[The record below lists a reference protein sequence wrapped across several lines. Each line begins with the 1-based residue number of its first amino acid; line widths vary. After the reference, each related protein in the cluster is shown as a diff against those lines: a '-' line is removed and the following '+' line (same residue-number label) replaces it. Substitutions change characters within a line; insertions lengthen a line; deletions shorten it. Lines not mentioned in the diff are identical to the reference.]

1 MKTTMQ
7 ETRKKRTYGSAGKK
21 LFIIL
26 FSLGLAYGAS
36 AQKGGHAFA
45 GGGFRGGFGGGYYG
59 RAYYAPAYVGV
70 GFGYGYGLGWG
81 LGWGYPGWYGPW
93 YGPYAAYPP
102 YYYGRGPMPSQL
114 NEQISGIKS
123 DYKQQIKDVKHDKS
137 LPKSEREQRVNQLEQ
152 QRDAA
157 ITQARHDYFYNS
169 MRNNNGQPQRYNGNG
184 QPQNNNQQPN
194 NQQPNTQQPNNQ
206 PNSNN
211 VQPGPTNGSSS
222 SDADHPEYSGKSVNG
237 NQ

>member
-7 ETRKKRTYGSAGKK
+7 ETRKKRTYGSVGKK

-26 FSLGLAYGAS
+26 FSLGLAAGAS

-45 GGGFRGGFGGGYYG
+45 GGGFHGGYYG
-59 RAYYAPAYVGV
+59 RAYYAPVYVGV
-70 GFGYGYGLGWG
+70 GYGYGLGWG

-93 YGPYAAYPP
+93 YGPYAYPP

-114 NEQISGIKS
+114 NEQIDGIKS

-137 LPKSEREQRVNQLEQ
+137 LPKAEREQRINQLEQ

-157 ITQARHDYFYNS
+157 ITQARHDYYYNS
-169 MRNNNGQPQRYNGNG
+169 MKNRNGQ
-184 QPQNNNQQPN
+184 
-194 NQQPNTQQPNNQ
+194 
-206 PNSNN
+206 
-211 VQPGPTNGSSS
+211 GPTNGSSS
-222 SDADHPEYSGKSVNG
+222 SDANHPEYSDKSASSS
-237 NQ
+237 QQ

>member
-26 FSLGLAYGAS
+26 FSLSLAAGAS
-36 AQKGGHAFA
+36 AQRGGGHAYV
-45 GGGFRGGFGGGYYG
+45 GGGFHGGYYG
-59 RAYYAPAYVGV
+59 RAYYAPVYVGV
-70 GFGYGYGLGWG
+70 GYGYGFGYGLGWG

-93 YGPYAAYPP
+93 YGPYAYPP

-114 NEQISGIKS
+114 SEQIDGIKS

-137 LPKSEREQRVNQLEQ
+137 LPKSEREQRINQLEQ

-157 ITQARHDYFYNS
+157 ITQARHDYYYNS
-169 MRNNNGQPQRYNGNG
+169 IKNNSGQPQRYNGNG
-184 QPQNNNQQPN
+184 QPQNNSNQQPN
-194 NQQPNTQQPNNQ
+194 NQQQNN
-206 PNSNN
+206 NN
-211 VQPGPTNGSSS
+211 PQSGPTNGNSS
-222 SDADHPEYSGKSVNG
+222 SDADHPEYSGKSANG
-237 NQ
+237 SQQ

>member
-7 ETRKKRTYGSAGKK
+7 ETRKKRTYGSVGKK

-26 FSLGLAYGAS
+26 FSLSLAAGAS

-45 GGGFRGGFGGGYYG
+45 GGGFHGGYYG

-70 GFGYGYGLGWG
+70 GYGYGYGLGWG

-93 YGPYAAYPP
+93 YGPYAYPP

-114 NEQISGIKS
+114 NEQIDGIKS

-137 LPKSEREQRVNQLEQ
+137 LPKAEREQRVNQLEQ

-157 ITQARHDYFYNS
+157 VTQARHDYYYNS
-169 MRNNNGQPQRYNGNG
+169 MKNRNGQQQNN
-184 QPQNNNQQPN
+184 NNNQQPN
-194 NQQPNTQQPNNQ
+194 NQQQNN
-206 PNSNN
+206 NN
-211 VQPGPTNGSSS
+211 PQSGPTNGSSS
-222 SDADHPEYSGKSVNG
+222 NDANHPEYSDKNASGS
-237 NQ
+237 QQ

>member
-26 FSLGLAYGAS
+26 FSLSLAAGAS
-36 AQKGGHAFA
+36 AQRGGGHAYV
-45 GGGFRGGFGGGYYG
+45 GGGFHGGYYG
-59 RAYYAPAYVGV
+59 RAYYAPVYVGV
-70 GFGYGYGLGWG
+70 GYGFGYGYGLGWG

-93 YGPYAAYPP
+93 YGPYGYPP

-114 NEQISGIKS
+114 NEQIDGIKS

-137 LPKSEREQRVNQLEQ
+137 LPKSEREQRINQLEQ

-157 ITQARHDYFYNS
+157 ITQARHDYYYNS
-169 MRNNNGQPQRYNGNG
+169 IKNNNGQPQRYNGSG
-184 QPQNNNQQPN
+184 Q
-194 NQQPNTQQPNNQ
+194 
-206 PNSNN
+206 S
-211 VQPGPTNGSSS
+211 GPTNGNSS
-222 SDADHPEYSGKSVNG
+222 SDADHPEYSGKSANG
-237 NQ
+237 SQQ

>member
-7 ETRKKRTYGSAGKK
+7 ETRKKRAYGSAGKK

-45 GGGFRGGFGGGYYG
+45 GGGFHGGYYG

-70 GFGYGYGLGWG
+70 GYGYGFGLGWG

-93 YGPYAAYPP
+93 YGPYAYPP

-114 NEQISGIKS
+114 SEQIDGIKS

-137 LPKSEREQRVNQLEQ
+137 LPKSEREQRINQLEQ

-157 ITQARHDYFYNS
+157 ITQARHDYYYNS
-169 MRNNNGQPQRYNGNG
+169 IKNYNGQPQRYNGNG

-194 NQQPNTQQPNNQ
+194 NQQQNN
-206 PNSNN
+206 NN
-211 VQPGPTNGSSS
+211 PQSGPTNGNSS
-222 SDADHPEYSGKSVNG
+222 SDADHPEYSGKNVNG
-237 NQ
+237 SQQ

>member
-1 MKTTMQ
+1 MQ
-7 ETRKKRTYGSAGKK
+7 ETRKKRAYGSVGKK

-26 FSLGLAYGAS
+26 FSLGLAAGAS

-45 GGGFRGGFGGGYYG
+45 GGGFRGGYYGG

-70 GFGYGYGLGWG
+70 GYGYGYGLGWG

-93 YGPYAAYPP
+93 YSPYAYPP

-114 NEQISGIKS
+114 NEQIDGIKS

-137 LPKSEREQRVNQLEQ
+137 LPKAEREQRINQLEQ

-157 ITQARHDYFYNS
+157 VTQARHDYYYNS
-169 MRNNNGQPQRYNGNG
+169 MKNRNGQPQNN
-184 QPQNNNQQPN
+184 NNNQQPN
-194 NQQPNTQQPNNQ
+194 NQQQNN
-206 PNSNN
+206 NN
-211 VQPGPTNGSSS
+211 PQPGPTNGSSS
-222 SDADHPEYSGKSVNG
+222 NDASHPEYSDKSASSS
-237 NQ
+237 QQ

>member
-7 ETRKKRTYGSAGKK
+7 ETRKKRAYGSAGKK

-45 GGGFRGGFGGGYYG
+45 GGGFHGGYYG

-70 GFGYGYGLGWG
+70 GYGYGFGLGWG

-93 YGPYAAYPP
+93 YGPYAYPP

-114 NEQISGIKS
+114 SEQIDGIKS

-137 LPKSEREQRVNQLEQ
+137 LPKSEREQRINQLEQ

-157 ITQARHDYFYNS
+157 ITQARHDYYYNS
-169 MRNNNGQPQRYNGNG
+169 MKNNNGQPQRYNGNG

-194 NQQPNTQQPNNQ
+194 NQQQNN
-206 PNSNN
+206 NN
-211 VQPGPTNGSSS
+211 PQSGPTNGNSS
-222 SDADHPEYSGKSVNG
+222 SDADHPEYSGKNVNG
-237 NQ
+237 SQQ